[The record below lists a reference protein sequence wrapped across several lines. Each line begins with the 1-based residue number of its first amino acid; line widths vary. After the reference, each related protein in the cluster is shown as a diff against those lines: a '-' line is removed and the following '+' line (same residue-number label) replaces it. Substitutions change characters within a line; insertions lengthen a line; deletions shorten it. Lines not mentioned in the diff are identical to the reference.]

1 MERGQFTFYSS
12 FANAAKQIK
21 NKAARADFYDAI
33 CAYALYEE
41 EPNLSKIADA
51 AAMGFTLVKPIL
63 DAGRRKAKNGQ
74 RGGEQKQEQNE
85 SKPEANRKQEQA
97 ESKGKP
103 EARANPKQEKEQEKG
118 QEKEK
123 EQMLYTPPTPST
135 APAKA
140 NPKQRMETMAKETL
154 SGRSEELLTAVRD
167 WMRYKAEKNQGYKET
182 GLQSLLTQIRKSAEE
197 FGDSAVCDVIRD
209 SMGSNYTGIMFDRLR
224 IPHRQSKT
232 QEMVNAGRW
241 DGKDPRNIGKLLKDL
256 DKI

>member
-1 MERGQFTFYSS
+1 MEREQFTFYSS

-74 RGGEQKQEQNE
+74 RGGEQKQEQTE
-85 SKPEANRKQEQA
+85 SKPEAKRKQEQA
-97 ESKGKP
+97 ESKEKP

-118 QEKEK
+118 QEK

-140 NPKQRMETMAKETL
+140 NPKQRMETMVQETL
-154 SGRSEELLTAVRD
+154 SGMSEELLTAVRD
-167 WMRYKAEKNQGYKET
+167 WMRYKAEKNQCYKET

-197 FGDSAVCDVIRD
+197 FGDSAVCDVIRE
-209 SMGSNYTGIMFDRLR
+209 SMGSNYAGIMFDRLR
-224 IPHRQSKT
+224 MPRRQSKT
-232 QEMVNAGRW
+232 QEFVAAGRW
-241 DGKDPRNIGKLLKDL
+241 EKGLDAKTL
-256 DKI
+256 DKQLADLSKL